1 MEIIAAEFKVKAAE
15 LVEIALAVANLPSL
29 QIISIDQ
36 RLPRY
41 GQPRSTRIK

>member
-1 MEIIAAEFKVKAAE
+1 MEIIAAEFKAKAAE

-29 QIISIDQ
+29 QIINIER

-41 GQPRSTRIK
+41 GQPRSTRIR